1 LANFFDI
8 DAIMGSQTQLTEDNS
23 RKMFRSLLRER
34 FQLGFHSDVM
44 EVPVYA
50 LTVTRNGPKLTL
62 PANNRCRGPRG
73 FVVGPGLLASCA
85 PELSMPDFAVM
96 LSRETDRAVVDKT
109 GLTGQYAFQLLWNP
123 EGREIDPNLPGLST
137 AMQEQL
143 GLRLEPQRMPA
154 GVMVIDRAER
164 PTPN

>member
-1 LANFFDI
+1 
-8 DAIMGSQTQLTEDNS
+8 
-23 RKMFRSLLRER
+23 
-34 FQLGFHSDVM
+34 
-44 EVPVYA
+44 
-50 LTVTRNGPKLTL
+50 
-62 PANNRCRGPRG
+62 
-73 FVVGPGLLASCA
+73 
-85 PELSMPDFAVM
+85 MPDFAVM